1 VFAIL
6 VKKSGHSASP
16 RTWAKVRTVPKIPA
30 KLPHPCGWERP
41 TALRTED
48 VTPVYPPTG
57 ARRTQAR
64 YGRTIAKSL
73 DKRALEIVGET
84 IGLLDLQELC
94 HGMLRALREAV
105 PAEWCALN
113 ELPANLPHT
122 ISLAEPPAP
131 PQLHVAFAK
140 YGLQNPL
147 AAHFLQTKNGRALR
161 FSDLVTRRELHR
173 LELYRE
179 VYSPLGVEY
188 QIAFTLPSGSHQVL
202 GIALSR
208 SRRDF
213 TATERDLLNLVR
225 PYLIQAYRNA
235 LAHTEL
241 AHGAG
246 RQIVLDDLTA
256 LGLTR
261 RQAEVLR
268 LVAMGRSDQDAAAA
282 LGIGVRTA
290 QKHLEH
296 CYRALGVNGRSQ
308 AARLAWE
315 AAGS

>member
-1 VFAIL
+1 V
-6 VKKSGHSASP
+6 
-16 RTWAKVRTVPKIPA
+16 
-30 KLPHPCGWERP
+30 
-41 TALRTED
+41 
-48 VTPVYPPTG
+48 
-57 ARRTQAR
+57 
-64 YGRTIAKSL
+64 RTIATSL
-73 DKRALEIVGET
+73 DKRALAIVGEV
-84 IGLLDLQELC
+84 IGLLDLEELC

-113 ELPANLPHT
+113 ELPADLPHT
-122 ISLAEPPAP
+122 ISLTEPPVP
-131 PQLHVAFAK
+131 PEVHTAFAR
-140 YGLQNPL
+140 YGLQNPI
-147 AAHFLQTKNGRALR
+147 AAYYMRTDNGRAMR
-161 FSDLVTRRELHR
+161 FSDLITRRELHR

-179 VYSPLGVEY
+179 VYAPLGVEY
-188 QIAFTLPSGSHQVL
+188 QIAFTLPSGSRRVL
-202 GIALSR
+202 GISLSR
-208 SRRDF
+208 SSRDF

-241 AHGAG
+241 TRGAG

-268 LVAMGRSDQDAAAA
+268 MVAMGSSDHDAAAA
-282 LGIGVRTA
+282 LRIAVRTV

-296 CYRALGVNGRSQ
+296 CYRALGVTGRSQ
-308 AARLAWE
+308 AAKLAWE